1 MPSINTKINENTPFT
16 EIKYRYH
23 GEPQIDLFIS
33 KIDSTDWNEI
43 KSDNISH
50 YTENFLSKL
59 NEIYVACFPL
69 TTKSY
74 SKKRLRNPWMNSDLL
89 NKIKTKALFFKL
101 HKLGVVSSAE
111 HKRFNNFVNS
121 ETRRIKRDYY
131 IGIFHKYKNHIG
143 KTWETLRELLNSG
156 GSDRFVKS
164 IIMNNIK
171 IVDPNSISRLFN
183 EYFLNTPILL
193 DQEIPHTNIDPLQYV
208 KRVDSTISLSPVG
221 AVECNKCIL
230 NLNNTKTDLNT
241 IPVKLLKTI
250 SNFISPIFSDI
261 MNLSFV
267 CGTFP
272 ECLKEAIILPIHKKG
287 NKDDICNY
295 RPISLL
301 PIFSKVYEKILLSR
315 LISFTNSHSI
325 IAKCQFGFQ
334 KNMSTSD
341 ALVYLSQLL
350 YDALD
355 SKCHSI
361 AVFIDFRKAFD
372 TLNHRILL
380 SKLERYGIR
389 GIALSLI
396 QSYLSNRRQRV
407 KVANSI
413 SDELI
418 SNMSVPQGSNLGPFL
433 FLLYVN
439 DLVEVSSAFT
449 PIMFADDTTLV
460 FKDKD
465 ASMLE
470 SACNTELQ
478 KFQLWANANKLSVN
492 YDKTFMMF
500 FSNSKTISA
509 NNFSI
514 SMNGQL
520 LDVRTEGM
528 FLGVKIDATLSFS
541 AHIDYIC
548 SKLSRT
554 VGIIYRLKE
563 LVPKM
568 VKISLY
574 NTLFYPL
581 LTYNILVWGSTTNN
595 HLYPLQILQKR
606 IVRIIDQIGFR
617 DHTNPSFFNNKLLK
631 LPDVHEY
638 FVAIYMY
645 KNLDAFNTN
654 ADFHHYNTRGREELR
669 SDLCRL
675 KKAQMSIKFVGPKIW
690 NQLPASLKGATSLP
704 TFKRYLKNYLIDK
717 YSDASNL

>member
-1 MPSINTKINENTPFT
+1 
-16 EIKYRYH
+16 
-23 GEPQIDLFIS
+23 
-33 KIDSTDWNEI
+33 
-43 KSDNISH
+43 
-50 YTENFLSKL
+50 
-59 NEIYVACFPL
+59 
-69 TTKSY
+69 
-74 SKKRLRNPWMNSDLL
+74 
-89 NKIKTKALFFKL
+89 
-101 HKLGVVSSAE
+101 
-111 HKRFNNFVNS
+111 
-121 ETRRIKRDYY
+121 
-131 IGIFHKYKNHIG
+131 
-143 KTWETLRELLNSG
+143 
-156 GSDRFVKS
+156 
-164 IIMNNIK
+164 
-171 IVDPNSISRLFN
+171 
-183 EYFLNTPILL
+183 
-193 DQEIPHTNIDPLQYV
+193 
-208 KRVDSTISLSPVG
+208 
-221 AVECNKCIL
+221 
-230 NLNNTKTDLNT
+230 
-241 IPVKLLKTI
+241 
-250 SNFISPIFSDI
+250 
-261 MNLSFV
+261 
-267 CGTFP
+267 
-272 ECLKEAIILPIHKKG
+272 
-287 NKDDICNY
+287 
-295 RPISLL
+295 
-301 PIFSKVYEKILLSR
+301 
-315 LISFTNSHSI
+315 
-325 IAKCQFGFQ
+325 
-334 KNMSTSD
+334 MSTSD

-439 DLVEVSSAFT
+439 DLVEVSSVFT

-460 FKDKD
+460 FKGED

-528 FLGVKIDATLSFS
+528 FLGVKIDVNLSFS

-654 ADFHHYNTRGREELR
+654 ADFHQYNTRGREELR